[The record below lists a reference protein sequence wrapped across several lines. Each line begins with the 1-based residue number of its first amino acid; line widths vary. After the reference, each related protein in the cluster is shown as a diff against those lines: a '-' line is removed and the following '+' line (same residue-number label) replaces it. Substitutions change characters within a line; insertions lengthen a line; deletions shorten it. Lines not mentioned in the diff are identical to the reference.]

1 MSQTAPTLAVHE
13 TSKKIIA
20 NVERCIVGK
29 RKHLV
34 LSLVS
39 WFSGGH
45 ILLEDVPG
53 VAKTML
59 ARALAASVGGRFKRI
74 QCTPDLLP
82 GDITGSSIFNQKTTE
97 FEFRPGP
104 VFANILLADEI
115 NRTTPRAQ
123 SALLE
128 AMAESSVTVDG
139 KTHRL
144 PPPFLVIATQ
154 NPVDH
159 EGTFP
164 LPEAQLDRFFMK
176 FTLGYPSM
184 EEELR
189 MLQLLEGEHPI
200 DTLTPVASVEELLEA
215 QRLVKQV
222 YVDPKVRQYMLQ
234 IVHETRAHS
243 DLALGGGP
251 RSTIALFRAA
261 QAMAAIRGRSFV
273 QPDDVKRILGPVMS
287 HRLILRPESRL
298 RRLNADQVLDGIIS
312 EIAVPTLEEP
322 TR

>member
-1 MSQTAPTLAVHE
+1 
-13 TSKKIIA
+13 
-20 NVERCIVGK
+20 
-29 RKHLV
+29 
-34 LSLVS
+34 
-39 WFSGGH
+39 
-45 ILLEDVPG
+45 
-53 VAKTML
+53 ML
-59 ARALAASVGGRFKRI
+59 ARALAASVGGRFKRV

-82 GDITGSSIFNQKTTE
+82 GDITGSSIYNQKTSD

-123 SALLE
+123 SSLLE
-128 AMAESSVTVDG
+128 AMAEGCVTVDG
-139 KTHRL
+139 VTHKL

-184 EEELR
+184 EEELK
-189 MLQLLEGEHPI
+189 MLQMLETEHPI
-200 DTLTPVASVEELLEA
+200 QSLKPVVSIEELLEA
-215 QRLVKQV
+215 QKLVQKV
-222 YVDPKVRQYMLQ
+222 YVDPKVRQYILQ

-243 DLALGGGP
+243 DLALGAGP

-261 QAMAAIRGRSFV
+261 QAMAALRSRDFV
-273 QPDDVKRILGPVMS
+273 QPDDIKRILQPVMS
-287 HRLILRPESRL
+287 HRLILRPEARL
-298 RRLNADQVLDGIIS
+298 RKLTSDRILEDILA
-312 EIAVPTLEEP
+312 EIAVPTLEENG
-322 TR
+322 R

>member
-1 MSQTAPTLAVHE
+1 MSTAVHE
-13 TSKKIIA
+13 TSKKIIT

-29 RKHLV
+29 RKQLI

-59 ARALAASVGGRFKRI
+59 ARALAASVGGRFKRV

-82 GDITGSSIFNQKTTE
+82 GDITGTSIFNQKTSE

-128 AMAESSVTVDG
+128 AMAEASVTVDG
-139 KTHRL
+139 KTHVL

-154 NPVDH
+154 NPIDH

-189 MLQLLEGEHPI
+189 MIQLLETEHPI
-200 DTLTPVASVEELLEA
+200 QSLGPVVTIQEMLDTQEM
-215 QRLVKQV
+215 VKRV
-222 YVDPKVRQYMLQ
+222 YVDPKVRQYILQ
-234 IVHETRAHS
+234 MVHETRGHS
-243 DLALGGGP
+243 DLSLGGGP
-251 RSTIALFRAA
+251 RATIALFRAS
-261 QAMAAIRGRSFV
+261 QAMAAIRGRAFV
-273 QPDDVKRILGPVMS
+273 QPDDVKRIVGPVLA

-298 RRLNADQVLDGIIS
+298 RRQTSEQILDAIVA

-322 TR
+322 AR

>member
-1 MSQTAPTLAVHE
+1 MSTAVHE
-13 TSKKIIA
+13 TSKKIIT

-29 RKHLV
+29 RKQLI

-59 ARALAASVGGRFKRI
+59 ARALAASVGGRFKRV

-82 GDITGSSIFNQKTTE
+82 GDITGTSIFNQKTSE

-128 AMAESSVTVDG
+128 AMAEANVTVDG
-139 KTHRL
+139 KTHVL

-154 NPVDH
+154 NPIDH

-189 MLQLLEGEHPI
+189 MIQLLETEHPI
-200 DTLTPVASVEELLEA
+200 QSLGPVVTIQEMLDTQEM
-215 QRLVKQV
+215 VKRV
-222 YVDPKVRQYMLQ
+222 YVDPKVRQYILQ
-234 IVHETRAHS
+234 IVHETRGHS
-243 DLALGGGP
+243 DLSLGGGP
-251 RSTIALFRAA
+251 RATIALFRAS
-261 QAMAAIRGRSFV
+261 QAMAAIRGRAFV
-273 QPDDVKRILGPVMS
+273 QPDDVKRIVGPVLA

-298 RRLNADQVLDGIIS
+298 RRQTSEQILDAIVA

-322 TR
+322 AR

>member
-1 MSQTAPTLAVHE
+1 
-13 TSKKIIA
+13 
-20 NVERCIVGK
+20 
-29 RKHLV
+29 
-34 LSLVS
+34 
-39 WFSGGH
+39 
-45 ILLEDVPG
+45 LEDVPG

-59 ARALAASVGGRFKRI
+59 ARALAASVGGRFKRV

-82 GDITGSSIFNQKTTE
+82 GDITGSSIYNQKTSD

-123 SALLE
+123 SSLLE
-128 AMAESSVTVDG
+128 AMAEGCVTVDG
-139 KTHRL
+139 VTHKL

-184 EEELR
+184 EEELK
-189 MLQLLEGEHPI
+189 MLQMLETEHPI
-200 DTLTPVASVEELLEA
+200 QSLKPVVSIEELLEA
-215 QRLVKQV
+215 QKLVQKV
-222 YVDPKVRQYMLQ
+222 YVDPKVRQYILQ

-243 DLALGGGP
+243 DLALGAGP

-261 QAMAAIRGRSFV
+261 QAMAAIRSRDFV
-273 QPDDVKRILGPVMS
+273 QPDDIKRILQPVMS
-287 HRLILRPESRL
+287 HRLILRPEARL
-298 RRLNADQVLDGIIS
+298 RKLTSDRILEDILA
-312 EIAVPTLEEP
+312 EIAVPTLEENG
-322 TR
+322 R

>member
-1 MSQTAPTLAVHE
+1 
-13 TSKKIIA
+13 
-20 NVERCIVGK
+20 
-29 RKHLV
+29 
-34 LSLVS
+34 
-39 WFSGGH
+39 
-45 ILLEDVPG
+45 LEDVPG

-59 ARALAASVGGRFKRI
+59 ARALAASVGGRFKRV

-82 GDITGSSIFNQKTTE
+82 GDITGSSIYNQKTSD

-123 SALLE
+123 SSLLE
-128 AMAESSVTVDG
+128 AMAEGCVTVDG
-139 KTHRL
+139 VTHKL

-184 EEELR
+184 EEELK
-189 MLQLLEGEHPI
+189 MLQMLETEHPI
-200 DTLTPVASVEELLEA
+200 QSLKPVVSIEELLEA
-215 QRLVKQV
+215 QKLVQKV
-222 YVDPKVRQYMLQ
+222 YVDPKVRQYILQ
-234 IVHETRAHS
+234 IVHETRGHS
-243 DLALGGGP
+243 DLALGAGP

-261 QAMAAIRGRSFV
+261 QAMAAIRSRDFV
-273 QPDDVKRILGPVMS
+273 QPDDIKRILQPVMS
-287 HRLILRPESRL
+287 HRLILRPEARL
-298 RRLNADQVLDGIIS
+298 RKMTSDRILEEIVA
-312 EIAVPTLEEP
+312 EIAVPTLEENG
-322 TR
+322 R